1 MLLMICSTLQAAR
14 LQVHPPQ
21 AIPIIIRYENTFNY
35 YICIVAVYLVCTL
48 YLQSRFGEKLISD
61 EQEKAYFE
69 RIGNKRK

>member
-1 MLLMICSTLQAAR
+1 MKTR
-14 LQVHPPQ
+14 L
-21 AIPIIIRYENTFNY
+21 IIIYVLSLFD
-35 YICIVAVYLVCTL
+35 LVCTL